1 VGEKQLLACQAI
13 KAWEDTTGEA
23 GGVQSHHLLEMEVV
37 VLLEEATSIIIPN
50 GKQVEEAG
58 EVTVVV
64 VVGIA
69 LRFTMTNL

>member
-1 VGEKQLLACQAI
+1 M
-13 KAWEDTTGEA
+13 
-23 GGVQSHHLLEMEVV
+23 GGHYREVQYHHLLEMEVV
-37 VLLEEATSIIIPN
+37 VPLEEATSIIIPN
-50 GKQVEEAG
+50 GKEVEEAG